1 MKYVLIFYSTTPPQH
16 VDDVAVRKAK
26 SVWTF
31 KSSTSLEFDNRT
43 ACEANGQIVIDGL
56 DNVDTMTATGW
67 CLCKEEPGTICADDK
82 PAVESSKNFKWFTTQ
97 KVQPRSTDE
106 VIGLHQLV
114 SGPSRKCY
122 EKENHQKRRDVLLNE
137 ERHHNRTMGLLP
149 RFQI

>member
-1 MKYVLIFYSTTPPQH
+1 MKYVLILLFFTTPPAQH

-31 KSSTSLEFDNRT
+31 KNSTSLEFDNRT

-67 CLCKEEPGTICADDK
+67 CFCKAEPGTICADDK
-82 PAVESSKNFKWFTTQ
+82 PAVESSKNFKGFTTQ

-106 VIGLHQLV
+106 VIEPPVHQLV
-114 SGPSRKCY
+114 SRSL
-122 EKENHQKRRDVLLNE
+122 ENIAKENLAKNRR
-137 ERHHNRTMGLLP
+137 
-149 RFQI
+149 